1 MEVADI
7 GSESV
12 HSVIPP
18 MQTLLNVF
26 NKFGDYWMCFLA
38 DVNTNTVDE
47 LLMFNQYVLIKVSD
61 MSSFQLKKSILLAKV
76 EENPIYLELT
86 SVV

>member
-1 MEVADI
+1 
-7 GSESV
+7 
-12 HSVIPP
+12 
-18 MQTLLNVF
+18 
-26 NKFGDYWMCFLA
+26 MCFLA
-38 DVNTNTVDE
+38 DVNTNTVDK
-47 LLMFNQYVLIKVSD
+47 LLMFNQYVLIKVSN